1 MNFGRIVWKSL
12 WQHRLSTGLA
22 VISIGLGVALLAAV
36 VSLREQTHRAFT
48 EEGLGVDAVLG
59 PKGSPLQITLNA
71 LYHLEE
77 MPGKIPWP
85 YYQKVLGDP
94 IVEGGIPFMTGH
106 SYAGFRVN
114 AIDARFFTEFEYL
127 PGQKFSFAAA
137 DGGCG
142 RAFEQGGEAVAGAEC
157 ARALGLQL
165 GMSFNP
171 TCGINPGDPVHTNDL
186 IRFVGIL
193 APTGTPHDRAIYIPL
208 RAFYTL
214 AGHGDAVQ
222 AMADDEAHREISGAF
237 LRIRRIR
244 GGVLHPGVQDLKYS
258 INQSSAAQ
266 LVIPN
271 EVLPRL
277 FDIIGWVDR
286 VLVGIALLVT
296 TLALLFLFVALVSA
310 LRERRRDLA
319 LLRCLGATRWTV
331 CGLILAES
339 LFMSLAGAVC
349 GTCAGHAIVAVGS
362 TFIRVETGLRFSA
375 AYLSQADIAV
385 LPAAL
390 ALGLLAGLVPAVQ
403 AYRLGVLRNLT
414 QIS

>member
-1 MNFGRIVWKSL
+1 M
-12 WQHRLSTGLA
+12 
-22 VISIGLGVALLAAV
+22 
-36 VSLREQTHRAFT
+36 
-48 EEGLGVDAVLG
+48 
-59 PKGSPLQITLNA
+59 
-71 LYHLEE
+71 
-77 MPGKIPWP
+77 
-85 YYQKVLGDP
+85 LGDP
-94 IVEGGIPFMTGH
+94 IVKGGIPFVTGH

-127 PGQKFSFAAA
+127 PGQRFSFAAG
-137 DGGCG
+137 DGGRG

-171 TCGINPGDPVHTNDL
+171 TCGVNPGDPVHTNDL
-186 IRFVGIL
+186 IRIVGIL

-208 RAFYTL
+208 RTFYTL

-222 AMADDEAHREISGAF
+222 AMADDESHREISGAY
-237 LRIRRIR
+237 LRIRRIHN
-244 GGVLHPGVQDLKYS
+244 GALHPGIQDLKYS
-258 INQSSAAQ
+258 INQSAAVQ

-319 LLRCLGATRWTV
+319 LLRCLGATRRTV
-331 CGLILAES
+331 CGLILVES
-339 LFMSLAGAVC
+339 LVMSLAGAVC

-362 TFIRVETGLRFSA
+362 AFIRVETGLRFSA
-375 AYLSQADIAV
+375 GYLSQADIAV

-390 ALGLLAGLVPAVQ
+390 VLGLLAGLVPEVQ

-414 QIS
+414 PLS